1 MSSSAN
7 IRDTALPR
15 RSPRRAARGLWPL
28 DVALLLLSLL
38 IMIMVL
44 RLLRFDDPR
53 ILYNAWTYFLGVP
66 TIVIATS
73 MGVRTFVS
81 NTIERSIQ
89 VGFLLSALIH
99 LAFVFF
105 AVNVVL
111 LTNSWP
117 ELRKQMEEATQLSS
131 SSRASTQF
139 FQPVGKAGASRPDY
153 LKPVETS
160 PTDAADT
167 LDLVQ
172 AAEESAKLEAV
183 IPPESTDPKI
193 ADLPFKLE
201 RQKASASQPAITSQ
215 SQQLDRPDITKP
227 LDTAASSIE
236 IPNVAPAKSLAVNQ
250 PSAAMLETER
260 TIRDSESANSLSAAP
275 RLDLRNSPERD
286 VEVIRPDVANRL
298 RAANVRES
306 EQSAALEQSV
316 VSNANQPTIP
326 RPMDQLRPS
335 DRSDLDRPT
344 VSQVPVPQLN
354 SQREKTPA
362 ASEIGSRSELD
373 SRSRTNVGG
382 KGNATSINM
391 LSGDISIGNTNSASI
406 PSAVAAAAMRGAKG
420 ANGKDSAGA
429 SFLDDPRFAVANA
442 PAGGRQSS
450 SAGGAPVS
458 NKPIQIESQIG
469 GTGGVSGADGRG
481 MALTQSDDVRSLG
494 ASRIDLD
501 QRSSIGRGG
510 ADIGRSGLKAP
521 GSVGPDPNANGR
533 DTWTASF
540 AGTPA
545 KGLDTAR
552 VNVELPDIRA
562 SDITT
567 DRFRRPEVGGPPIPK
582 SAVPI
587 PAPAFKQRMSRNQGD
602 RGDGAA
608 NLGPLGPLTEETIER
623 GLQFLAKYQ
632 REDGSWHLEDFD
644 EPVVIRSNTAATGL
658 ALLSF
663 QGAGY
668 THQQFKYANVCTKAL
683 DWMRSVQKPDGDLYQ
698 RMDELSDS
706 NAWLYSHAIATL
718 ALCEAYGMTQ
728 DEQIK
733 DSAQRAVDFLVRSQD
748 PNGGGWRY
756 TPRIGSDTSVTGWC
770 MMALK
775 SAELA
780 GLQVPKSVYQGIST
794 WLVGSQASMQQ
805 KYLYRYNWQ
814 APDTPTTRHGRV
826 PTPVMTSVGL
836 LMRLYLGWKR
846 DNQDMVRGSDWLL
859 ERPPT
864 EGTVEVP
871 LKDTYYWYYASQ
883 VLFHMGGERWKAWYG
898 HLYPILIRSQKLD
911 GQFAGSWEPNGEI
924 PDAWGKYAGRLYVT
938 TLNLLSLEV
947 YYRHLPIYEATA
959 E

>member
-7 IRDTALPR
+7 RPASTLQR
-15 RSPRRAARGLWPL
+15 NTSRRAAKGLWPL

-38 IMIMVL
+38 IMVMVL

-66 TIVIATS
+66 TVVIATS

-81 NTIERSIQ
+81 NAIERSIQ
-89 VGFLLSALIH
+89 VGFLLSVSIH
-99 LAFVFF
+99 LVFVFF

-117 ELRKQMEEATQLSS
+117 ELRKQMEEATQMASS
-131 SSRASTQF
+131 NRESTQF
-139 FQPVGKAGASRPDY
+139 FQPVGNSGASRPDY

-160 PTDAADT
+160 PTEAAEA
-167 LDLVQ
+167 LDPVQ
-172 AAEESAKLEAV
+172 ATEESAKLEAV
-183 IPPESTDPKI
+183 VSPEMLNPNI
-193 ADLPFKLE
+193 AEMPFKLE
-201 RQKASASQPAITSQ
+201 RQKASASQPAITST

-227 LDTAASSIE
+227 LETASSSIE
-236 IPNVAPAKSLAVNQ
+236 IPNVAPARSMTVE
-250 PSAAMLETER
+250 PVSAAALETER
-260 TIRDSESANSLSAAP
+260 TMKTTESPNSLSAAP
-275 RLDLRNSPERD
+275 RLDLRNSPAR
-286 VEVIRPDVANRL
+286 EVDAVKSDATGRLRVANAREFEQ
-298 RAANVRES
+298 AA
-306 EQSAALEQSV
+306 AMEQSV
-316 VSNANQPTIP
+316 VRNASKSDAPKVF
-326 RPMDQLRPS
+326 DQLRPS
-335 DRSDLDRPT
+335 DRSDMDRPV
-344 VSQVPVPQLN
+344 VSQVPVPQLS
-354 SQREKTPA
+354 SQRERNAAPTDMASRAGLESRAKTSNGA
-362 ASEIGSRSELD
+362 
-373 SRSRTNVGG
+373 

-391 LSGDISIGNTNSASI
+391 LADEVSVGEKGLSPIPATVSASG
-406 PSAVAAAAMRGAKG
+406 MRAAKG
-420 ANGKDSAGA
+420 ATGNDVSGA
-429 SFLDDPRFAVANA
+429 SFLDDPRFAASNA
-442 PAGGRQSS
+442 PAGGRQST

-458 NKPIQIESQIG
+458 NQPIQIDTQVG
-469 GTGGVSGADGRG
+469 GAGAGSSGNGNG

-501 QRSSIGRGG
+501 RRSSIGRDG
-510 ADIGRSGLKAP
+510 AERGRSGINAS
-521 GSVGPDPNANGR
+521 GAVGPVPGALGSE
-533 DTWTASF
+533 TWTASF

-552 VNVELPDIRA
+552 RDVALPDIRM
-562 SDITT
+562 SDVTT
-567 DRFRRPEVGGPPIPK
+567 DRFRRPDVGGPPIPK

-602 RGDGAA
+602 GGSDSA

-623 GLQFLAKYQ
+623 GLLFLAKYQ
-632 REDGSWHLEDFD
+632 REDGAWHLEDFG

-668 THQQFKYANVCTKAL
+668 THQQFKYASVCTKAI
-683 DWMRSVQKPDGDLYQ
+683 DWLRSVQRADGDLYQ
-698 RMDELSDS
+698 RADELSDS

-733 DSAQRAVDFLVRSQD
+733 DSAQRAVDFLIQSQD
-748 PNGGGWRY
+748 PLGGGWRY

-780 GLQVPKSVYQGIST
+780 GLNVPKSAYQGISN
-794 WLVGSQASMQQ
+794 WLVGSQASAQQ
-805 KYLYRYNWQ
+805 RYLYRYNWQ
-814 APDTPTTRHGRV
+814 APDTPATRHGRV

-836 LMRLYLGWKR
+836 LMRLYLGWRR
-846 DNQDMVRGSDWLL
+846 DNPDMVRGSDWLL

-864 EGTVEVP
+864 EGTVDVP